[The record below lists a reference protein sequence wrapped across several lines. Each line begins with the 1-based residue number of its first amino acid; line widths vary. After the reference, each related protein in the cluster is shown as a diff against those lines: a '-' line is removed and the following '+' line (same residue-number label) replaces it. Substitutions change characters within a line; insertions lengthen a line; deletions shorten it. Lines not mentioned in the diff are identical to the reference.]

1 MTAFVHTSADR
12 ATGLD
17 AHPGASRDEGTGARQ
32 TTGMRIAHPGQ
43 DAAVSAHPAGAARR
57 SLLRMLPVLAITGLL
72 AACAGVPQIA
82 ADVSSYGIWPAG
94 RSAGSYAIERLPSQ
108 TRGGSD
114 QDKLEA
120 AARGALERA
129 GFKPA
134 GAPEQADVLVQV
146 GGRQGRV
153 IDASPWFEF
162 GVTGWWGGRRGPY
175 YGGPHRF
182 RPGFGPGPFIGTSAG
197 MFWGPWPA
205 DPTRDYREVA
215 LLLIDRPS
223 HMALVEVHVRQE
235 ARYVGDDS
243 IGAMF
248 DAALLGFPALPEGE
262 RSVVV
267 PLVAKG

>member
-1 MTAFVHTSADR
+1 MTAFAHTSADR
-12 ATGLD
+12 GTGPD
-17 AHPGASRDEGTGARQ
+17 ADPGACPDGRTGACQ
-32 TTGMRIAHPGQ
+32 TAGTRLANLGQ
-43 DAAVSAHPAGAARR
+43 ESATSARPAGAARR
-57 SLLRMLPVLAITGLL
+57 SLLRVLPALAITGLM

-82 ADVSSYGIWPAG
+82 ADVSSYGVWPAG

-134 GAPEQADVLVQV
+134 AAPDQADVLVQV

-153 IDASPWFEF
+153 IDASPWFDF

-182 RPGFGPGPFIGTSAG
+182 RPGFGPGPLIGTSAG

-205 DPTRDYREVA
+205 DPTRDYREIA

-248 DAALLGFPALPEGE
+248 DAALLGFPQLPEGE

-267 PLVAKG
+267 PLQPKS